1 LFGPWAYVLPLFEK
15 CEFAISNFDL
25 WMSKDGYEFFE
36 IWLEAKNITFGL
48 FKSLDTVKHALEKK
62 LIDLL
67 HEYGL
72 ENKIIKF
79 VKGDGSN
86 LNTTTNALRFIV
98 KFESLI

>member
-1 LFGPWAYVLPLFEK
+1 MFKG
-15 CEFAISNFDL
+15 
-25 WMSKDGYEFFE
+25 GHEFFE
-36 IWLEAKNITFGL
+36 ILLKAKNITFGL
-48 FKSLDTVKHALEKK
+48 FKSLDTIKHALEKN

-72 ENKIIKF
+72 KNKIIKS

-86 LNTTTNALRFIV
+86 LNTTTSALKFVV